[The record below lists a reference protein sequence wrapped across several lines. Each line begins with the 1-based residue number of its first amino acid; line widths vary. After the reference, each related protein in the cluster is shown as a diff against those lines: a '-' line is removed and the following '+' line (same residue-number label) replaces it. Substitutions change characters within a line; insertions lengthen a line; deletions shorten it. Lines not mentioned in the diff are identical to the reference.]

1 MDNKQQNKVKKTVN
15 VVLNV
20 LVWALVAFA
29 VIVTIVVASANG
41 NAKNVPTL
49 GGNCYLS
56 VLSDSMNADKPEGV
70 ADDKPSGFKKGN
82 LIVGRYI
89 AENDDAID
97 SLEVGDVITFEWDID
112 GNGKILKGEYN
123 THRIVSITRDGSNRI
138 TSVTTQGDNRQVSF
152 TTETVNRSA
161 ILAVYTGRKV
171 AGIGAALTFLG
182 TQLGFGLC
190 IILPLCAFFIWQIVS
205 FVRAVIKTKN
215 ADKKVI
221 SAEEEEEIKRKAVED
236 YLKSIEK
243 ANAGQSPEENKEESA
258 E

>member
-1 MDNKQQNKVKKTVN
+1 MENKQQSKVKKTVN
-15 VVLNV
+15 IVLNV

-29 VIVTIVVASANG
+29 VIVTIVVVSANN
-41 NAKNVPTL
+41 NAKNVPTI

-82 LIVGRYI
+82 LIIGRYI

-112 GNGKILKGEYN
+112 GNGKISKGEYN
-123 THRIVSITRDGSNRI
+123 THRIVGIERDGNRI
-138 TSVTTQGDNRQVSF
+138 KSVTTQGDNKEVSF
-152 TTETVNRSA
+152 ATETVSRSA
-161 ILAVYTGRKV
+161 ILAVYTGRKI
-171 AGIGAALTFLG
+171 AGLGAVLTFLG
-182 TQLGFGLC
+182 SQLGFGLC
-190 IILPLCAFFIWQIVS
+190 IILPLCAFFIWQVVS

-243 ANAGQSPEENKEESA
+243 ANAGQNSANSEEESA

>member
-15 VVLNV
+15 IVLNV

-29 VIVTIVVASANG
+29 VIVTIVVVSANG

-82 LIVGRYI
+82 LIIGRYI

-97 SLEVGDVITFEWDID
+97 SLREGDVITFEWDID
-112 GNGKILKGEYN
+112 GDGKILRGEYN
-123 THRIVSITRDGSNRI
+123 THRIVSITRDAGNRI

-152 TTETVNRSA
+152 ATETVGRSA
-161 ILAVYTGRKV
+161 ILAVYTGRRI
-171 AGIGAALTFLG
+171 AGLGAVLTFLG

-205 FVRAVIKTKN
+205 FVRTVIKTKN

-221 SAEEEEEIKRKAVED
+221 SAEEEEEIKRKAVEE

-243 ANAGQSPEENKEESA
+243 ANSVGAEKEVKEDGA